1 MKILKFGGTSVG
13 LPSSIKK
20 LVSLINGNQ
29 SKIIVLSAISGTTNE
44 LVRFSNLINQNEYQS
59 AQECSQN
66 LKQQY
71 IELIDELFSSNEFK
85 NKGEEIIN
93 HHF

>member
-13 LPSSIKK
+13 SPSRIKK

-44 LVRFSNLINQNEYQS
+44 LVRFST
-59 AQECSQN
+59 
-66 LKQQY
+66 
-71 IELIDELFSSNEFK
+71 
-85 NKGEEIIN
+85 
-93 HHF
+93 